1 MIREPITDVKYILKN
16 NIKATAYTIYNT
28 MSLPYRHNFRW
39 NINELLSL
47 QREYELLE
55 MTIQDIAAKH
65 ERTVDAILYRLQQ
78 EGYIET
84 WIDARGYQEY
94 SKNFDYI
101 VGSLDSGV
109 NAYDYGEDV
118 VEDDVNENDSDYQE
132 SECDDEGDE
141 VEDDVSTLSQ
151 RVWGLETAVNDIK
164 GMIGTLLSRFSS
176 PSKPLKKLRQTNS
189 QPSAEI

>member
-1 MIREPITDVKYILKN
+1 
-16 NIKATAYTIYNT
+16 
-28 MSLPYRHNFRW
+28 MSLPYRHNFKW

-55 MTIQDIAAKH
+55 MTIQDIADKH

-78 EGYIET
+78 EGFIET

-94 SKNFDYI
+94 AKNFDYV

-118 VEDDVNENDSDYQE
+118 VDDTVVNDGDEDY
-132 SECDDEGDE
+132 DEGDE
-141 VEDDVSTLSQ
+141 VEDDVSEDDENYENLSQ

-176 PSKPLKKLRQTNS
+176 PSKPLKKLRQA
-189 QPSAEI
+189 SAEIY